1 MLSSMDD
8 NFLDVLFSNA
18 NYDTPTSDNT
28 VPPIYAAPAPDNNPP
43 PIYAAPAPDDTP
55 PPVYANPTPISDTEI
70 IINHP
75 IIDITLTQIL

>member
-18 NYDTPTSDNT
+18 NYDTPTSDNNE
-28 VPPIYAAPAPDNNPP
+28 PPLYAAPTPDNNPP
-43 PIYAAPAPDDTP
+43 PL
-55 PPVYANPTPISDTEI
+55 YANPIPIGGAEI
-70 IINHP
+70 LINHP

>member
-18 NYDTPTSDNT
+18 NYDTPTSDNNE
-28 VPPIYAAPAPDNNPP
+28 PPL
-43 PIYAAPAPDDTP
+43 
-55 PPVYANPTPISDTEI
+55 YANPIPIGGAEI
-70 IINHP
+70 LINHP